1 MYSFCE
7 FILFKLDILNSHIYD
22 SSMTQVTRRR
32 GMIRRDRTSNQAL
45 LFLQGPRVSVVQCG
59 GALGYSG
66 VVQCGGGALGYS
78 GKASVV
84 HCTGV

>member
-1 MYSFCE
+1 
-7 FILFKLDILNSHIYD
+7 
-22 SSMTQVTRRR
+22 
-32 GMIRRDRTSNQAL
+32 MIRRDRTSNQAL